1 VATFITIVVPM
12 IKNLSVLCGV
22 VASLLLSMVLSL
34 FHIEGATVIAGLS
47 GMFLSVAV
55 SRLTRAA

>member
-47 GMFLSVAV
+47 GMFLSVVV